1 VSVRCARPAE
11 SRVRDSRENRQSVD
25 SVNAENVSAMADV
38 GDHDTPCRIGVK
50 AVPASDVENS
60 VVRERY

>member
-1 VSVRCARPAE
+1 M
-11 SRVRDSRENRQSVD
+11 
-25 SVNAENVSAMADV
+25 NAENVSAMADV

-50 AVPASDVENS
+50 AVPVSDVENS